1 MGAYS
6 YLPIAVAMVLAASAS
21 VTGAIFAAD
30 RIEKNAQADLARA
43 FAAAE
48 TDWVSVDVDGLQ
60 VTLTGLAPDEA
71 ARFEALSV
79 AGSIVDATRVVDQME
94 VEPGRAIE
102 APDFSLEI
110 LRNLDGISLIGLVPA
125 SQDRAELLERIG
137 RLSNGAPVTDLLEGG
152 EYPVPG
158 TWEPALDF
166 ALTALADLPRSKIS
180 ISHSRVAITAIV
192 EDVETARRTET
203 VLARRAPPGLALAL
217 DISAPRP
224 AIAPFIA
231 RFLIDEDGA
240 RFDACS
246 ADTEAARDRILSAAI
261 AAGMRE
267 RAECR
272 IGLGAPSLAWAEAVS
287 RGIGALARLGGGKIT
302 FSDADVTLVALDSAS
317 QAEFDREVGDLERAL
332 PEGFSLHAVLPE
344 PVAVDGT
351 GEESA
356 AGAPEFVAT
365 RNEEGVVRLRGRIA
379 DARSRDTVESFAQA
393 RFGVA
398 NTSGAPRL
406 DADLPEGWSMR
417 VLAGL
422 DALSHLH
429 NGRVVVQ
436 PDFVSVTGETGSTAS
451 ASDIA
456 QVLTRQLGDGAN
468 YELDVRYVE
477 ELDPLAGLPT
487 PDECVEQLN
496 AVLAIKKVTFEPGS
510 ADLDAEAAETI
521 DKLAE
526 ILKNCGSAE
535 MEIAGHTD
543 SQGRESMNQRL
554 SQARATAVLEAIV
567 ARRVLTSNLTA
578 RGYGEANP
586 IADNDTEEGREAN
599 RRIEFTLLVP
609 DTIAEDADGVAADAE
624 AEAEAEDETAS
635 EEASD
640 EQN

>member
-30 RIEKNAQADLARA
+30 RIEKNAFVDLTQA

-48 TDWVSVDVDGLQ
+48 TDWISVDVDGLQ

-71 ARFEALSV
+71 ARFDALSV
-79 AGSIVDATRVVDQME
+79 AGSVVDATRVVDQME

-137 RLSNGAPVTDLLEGG
+137 RLSNGAPVTDLLEAG

-158 TWEPALDF
+158 TWEPALEF
-166 ALTALADLPRSKIS
+166 ALTALADLPRSKVS
-180 ISHSRVAITAIV
+180 ISHRRVAITAIV
-192 EDVETARRTET
+192 EDSATARRTET

-261 AAGMRE
+261 AAGMLE
-267 RAECR
+267 RAECQ
-272 IGLGAPSLAWAEAVS
+272 IGLGAPSLAWADAVS
-287 RGIGALARLGGGKIT
+287 SGIGALARLGGGKIT
-302 FSDADVTLVALDSAS
+302 FSDADVTLIALDSAG
-317 QAEFDREVGDLERAL
+317 QADFDREVGELERAL

-344 PVAVDGT
+344 PVEVDGT
-351 GEESA
+351 GEEGA
-356 AGAPEFVAT
+356 AGAPEFVAS
-365 RNEEGVVRLRGRIA
+365 RNEDGAVQLRGRIA
-379 DARSRDTVESFAQA
+379 DARSRSTVESFAQA

-398 NTSGAPRL
+398 RVTGAPRL
-406 DADLPEGWSMR
+406 DADLPEGWSLR

-487 PDECVEQLN
+487 PEECVEQLN

-510 ADLDAEAAETI
+510 ADLDADASETI

-526 ILKNCGSAE
+526 ILKGCRSAE

-554 SQARATAVLEAIV
+554 SQARATAVLEAIM

-586 IADNDTEEGREAN
+586 IADN
-599 RRIEFTLLVP
+599 
-609 DTIAEDADGVAADAE
+609 
-624 AEAEAEDETAS
+624 ET
-635 EEASD
+635 
-640 EQN
+640 